1 MDGMLLL
8 EGYKLKQA
16 VYLNLQKHT
25 IFITHSD
32 YYTPVVM
39 FDLLERYFG
48 KKDFSEKY
56 LQSNIQISLNN
67 DKLMPTDY
75 IVYRIKPVIDLEAET
90 KIVKKSVLGQFLE
103 QKYRD
108 QEDVFQSVSETMET
122 EILAKINNT
131 LTAYGMKMCC
141 QEQNIFNFAKMLTL
155 NCYVENEEI
164 LFEEHSQYQ
173 AKKFFLDLISKLVTE
188 KPKLL
193 LFELPEYGL
202 DDSEIKALF
211 HSLINVDNIE
221 NVLIYTNSKEILEY
235 VRDIY
240 AYHIIKAGSILGF
253 DDYDEME
260 LLISDK
266 FYNGKSKEQLLD
278 ELLKAVFNETEYNEK
293 FGDID
298 KLFRK

>member
-1 MDGMLLL
+1 
-8 EGYKLKQA
+8 
-16 VYLNLQKHT
+16 
-25 IFITHSD
+25 
-32 YYTPVVM
+32 
-39 FDLLERYFG
+39 
-48 KKDFSEKY
+48 
-56 LQSNIQISLNN
+56 
-67 DKLMPTDY
+67 MPTDY

-90 KIVKKSVLGQFLE
+90 KIVKKSVLGQFIE

-164 LFEEHSQYQ
+164 LFKEHSQYQ

>member
-164 LFEEHSQYQ
+164 LFKEHSQYQ

-266 FYNGKSKEQLLD
+266 LYMPF
-278 ELLKAVFNETEYNEK
+278 
-293 FGDID
+293 
-298 KLFRK
+298 

>member
-1 MDGMLLL
+1 
-8 EGYKLKQA
+8 
-16 VYLNLQKHT
+16 
-25 IFITHSD
+25 
-32 YYTPVVM
+32 
-39 FDLLERYFG
+39 
-48 KKDFSEKY
+48 
-56 LQSNIQISLNN
+56 
-67 DKLMPTDY
+67 
-75 IVYRIKPVIDLEAET
+75 
-90 KIVKKSVLGQFLE
+90 
-103 QKYRD
+103 
-108 QEDVFQSVSETMET
+108 
-122 EILAKINNT
+122 
-131 LTAYGMKMCC
+131 
-141 QEQNIFNFAKMLTL
+141 MLTL

-164 LFEEHSQYQ
+164 LFKEHSQYQ

>member
-122 EILAKINNT
+122 EILA
-131 LTAYGMKMCC
+131 
-141 QEQNIFNFAKMLTL
+141 
-155 NCYVENEEI
+155 EN
-164 LFEEHSQYQ
+164 Q
-173 AKKFFLDLISKLVTE
+173 
-188 KPKLL
+188 
-193 LFELPEYGL
+193 
-202 DDSEIKALF
+202 
-211 HSLINVDNIE
+211 
-221 NVLIYTNSKEILEY
+221 
-235 VRDIY
+235 
-240 AYHIIKAGSILGF
+240 
-253 DDYDEME
+253 
-260 LLISDK
+260 
-266 FYNGKSKEQLLD
+266 
-278 ELLKAVFNETEYNEK
+278 
-293 FGDID
+293 
-298 KLFRK
+298 